1 MFGNFQTSLVKIGKK
16 TKRVSLQRYLTTK
29 IAYEPEQISEA
40 DLVCLYE
47 NQLWLERKCL
57 QDRNFFRK
65 YCDNVFT
72 LSHILKEADLKR
84 FNLPILVRFSNR
96 LKARMIDFLVPV
108 RHYSQ
113 WKHRFSG
120 RFSYNPNILDK
131 EVADFFRNKKL
142 PPKRTMG
149 VGYRDKG
156 SRRNLAKDG
165 SPDWRE
171 VSSAFS
177 SDEWWKKEIED
188 AQNIKDIER
197 VFFRCFPKVDWPAYV
212 AENTDVSARNPETT
226 EGAEATGE
234 GDISI

>member
-29 IAYEPEQISEA
+29 IAFEPEQVSEA

-47 NQLWLERKCL
+47 NQLWLERKSL
-57 QDRNFFRK
+57 QDQNFFRK

-72 LSHILKEADLKR
+72 LSHILKEADLKS
-84 FNLPILVRFSNR
+84 FNLPILVKFSNR
-96 LKARMIDFLVPV
+96 LKSRMIDFLVPA

-120 RFSYNPNILDK
+120 RFSLNPNVLDK
-131 EVADFFRNKKL
+131 DVMDHFRNKKL
-142 PPKRTMG
+142 PAKRTMG

-171 VSSAFS
+171 VASANCQS
-177 SDEWWKKEIED
+177 EWWEKELED
-188 AQNIKDIER
+188 AQDRKDLLR
-197 VFFRCFPKVDWPAYV
+197 LFFRLFPNEDWPAHV
-212 AENTDVSARNPETT
+212 ARITDVSADDPETT
-226 EGAEATGE
+226 YREEATGE
-234 GDISI
+234 G